1 MSHFKAFEV
10 AEVSEKQFQGS
21 VIERSVEQLP
31 KGEVLIS
38 VHYSSLNY
46 KDALSAS
53 GNRGVTREYPHTPGI
68 DAAGTVLSSDSDKFQ
83 VGQEVLVTGYDLGMN
98 TAGGFGQMIRVPT
111 NWVIALPAGLDM
123 AMSMRLGTAGLTAG
137 LCVDALLRSGLE
149 TDSGEVLVTGATGG
163 VGIIALAI
171 LAKLGFEVV
180 ASTGKPEAQEV
191 LQGLGAS
198 SILNRNEISE
208 ASPKPMLR
216 ERWAGAVDVV
226 GGDTLFNV
234 IKALKYGGSA
244 AACGLVQSPMFQASV
259 LPFILRGVNLLGVDS
274 VELPLA
280 RKQDIWNKLA
290 NDWQFN
296 GLEQLCTEITLD
308 QLDASL
314 KTVLAGGATGRFLL
328 NLRA

>member
-98 TAGGFGQMIRVPT
+98 TAGGFGQMIRVPA

-149 TDSGEVLVTGATGG
+149 TNSGEVLVTGATGG
-163 VGIIALAI
+163 VGIIAVAI

-180 ASTGKPEAQEV
+180 ASTGKPEAQAV
-191 LQGLGAS
+191 LQGIGAS

-216 ERWAGAVDVV
+216 ERWAAAVDSVSSGEGVCGCLRGKDRSVV
-226 GGDTLFNV
+226 GGLLPRNLAPRREPHV
-234 IKALKYGGSA
+234 PHLGLGWLGGGDGRECRGQSDQA
-244 AACGLVQSPMFQASV
+244 GAACWCALGFLHRACSP
-259 LPFILRGVNLLGVDS
+259 L
-274 VELPLA
+274 
-280 RKQDIWNKLA
+280 
-290 NDWQFN
+290 
-296 GLEQLCTEITLD
+296 
-308 QLDASL
+308 
-314 KTVLAGGATGRFLL
+314 
-328 NLRA
+328 